1 MCFMVKFLEEE
12 ETQLLFWF
20 LSNCSLWYCNIYF
33 MPLVQRLCDNPVQQN
48 AKLLNFLKECLGSV
62 NIF

>member
-1 MCFMVKFLEEE
+1 
-12 ETQLLFWF
+12 
-20 LSNCSLWYCNIYF
+20 

-62 NIF
+62 NIFEKICQSLIKQARRYYTLKKMKFIENQ